1 MINHSLNRFQSP
13 EGTMQRT
20 VSLLL
25 ILLLLVSQSFVSAPH
40 SHAGSSVE
48 EPVGHA
54 ARPHVHLCHSGHRH
68 TSSDQREDD
77 FEPVVMAAGECPDHD
92 SDAIYVDDLH
102 LVSNSHTVHLVL
114 SQYAVLFVEL
124 DDSTDGGA
132 SKTAVSSV
140 AWRTSRPRCALYLQN
155 LSIRC

>member
-1 MINHSLNRFQSP
+1 
-13 EGTMQRT
+13 
-20 VSLLL
+20 
-25 ILLLLVSQSFVSAPH
+25 
-40 SHAGSSVE
+40 
-48 EPVGHA
+48 
-54 ARPHVHLCHSGHRH
+54 
-68 TSSDQREDD
+68 
-77 FEPVVMAAGECPDHD
+77 MAAGEFPDHD

-102 LVSNSHTVHLVL
+102 LVSNSYTVHLVL